1 MQRMEEL
8 TEKKMYHQPVL
19 LKESVEG
26 LVWNPSGTYVDLTFG
41 GGGHS
46 REILERL
53 DENGRLLVF
62 DQDPEAVANAEG
74 MNVTLVQANFRFLKR
89 YLKLHGVSEVHGI
102 LGDLGVSSH
111 QFDIPDRGFSTRFE
125 GPLDMR
131 MDTVSGKTARQVI
144 NEYKEGELHR
154 LLGMYGEVKNA
165 RSLAQAIASE
175 RVQKSIETVEDLK
188 RVLKRFTQKGR
199 EAKYYAQ
206 VFQALRIEVN
216 DEMAALKEML
226 EQCVEVLMPKGR
238 LVIISY
244 HSLEDRLVK
253 NMMSKGSFSGEVTQD
268 FYGNVLRPF
277 RPITKKP
284 VVPSLEEVAVNN
296 RARSAKLR
304 IAERITD

>member
-1 MQRMEEL
+1 MV
-8 TEKKMYHQPVL
+8 MYHQPVL

-53 DENGRLLVF
+53 SPEGRLLAF
-62 DQDPEAVANAEG
+62 DQDPDAAANAEG
-74 MNVTLVQANFRFLKR
+74 MNVTLIPANFRFLKR
-89 YLKLHGVSEVHGI
+89 YLKLYGASKVHGI
-102 LGDLGVSSH
+102 LADLGVSSH

-131 MDTVSGKTARQVI
+131 MDTNSPTTAAHI
-144 NEYKEGELHR
+144 LNEYSEKQLHQ
-154 LLGMYGEVKNA
+154 LLGMYGEVRNA
-165 RSLAQAIASE
+165 RTLAQAIAAE
-175 RVQKSIETVEDLK
+175 RVQNSFETVADLK
-188 RVLKRFTQKGR
+188 RVLSRFAPKGK

-206 VFQALRIEVN
+206 VFQALRIQVN
-216 DEMAALKEML
+216 EELTVLKEML
-226 EQCVEVLMPKGR
+226 EQCADMLLPGGR

-253 NMMSKGSFSGEVTQD
+253 NMMSKGSLSGEVQQD

-284 VVPSLEEVAVNN
+284 VVPSATEIAENN

-304 IAERITD
+304 IAERLS

>member
-1 MQRMEEL
+1 MEEL

-74 MNVTLVQANFRFLKR
+74 MDVTLVQANFRFLKR